1 MVKAPTLGQM
11 AGNMS
16 GHGRKTEQLGRAF
29 SLIFTSTTVGPQTRV
44 APQVWQKC
52 VSIVRPESQDQTKVV
67 RSPEVIVM
75 SCSGKYRQIAKAE
88 PVIN

>member
-29 SLIFTSTTVGPQTRV
+29 SLIQMDGN
-44 APQVWQKC
+44 
-52 VSIVRPESQDQTKVV
+52 ILGH
-67 RSPEVIVM
+67 
-75 SCSGKYRQIAKAE
+75 SGIINSKA
-88 PVIN
+88 